1 MQTLTEHFTLDEFL
15 HSETAIR
22 KKIPNVPN
30 EDQLENLKQTALLL
44 EDVRAILNRPVIIT
58 SGFRSPALNAAVGGT
73 VASLHMLGLAADFIC
88 PQYGTPYTII
98 KKLLSSGLV
107 FDQLIHE
114 FGRWVH
120 ISTSANPRHMVLTID
135 HVNGIRPGLHELA

>member
-22 KKIPNVPN
+22 KKIPNVPD
-30 EDQLENLKQTALLL
+30 EEQLDNIKHTALLL
-44 EDVRAILNRPVIIT
+44 EDVRSILNRPVIIT
-58 SGFRSPALNAAVGGT
+58 SGFRSPALNTAVGG
-73 VASLHMLGLAADFIC
+73 AANSMHMRGLAADFIC
-88 PQYGTPYTII
+88 PQYGSPFIII

-120 ISTSANPRHMVLTID
+120 ISTASVPRHMVLTVD
-135 HVNGIRPGLHELA
+135 HINGTRPGLHELA